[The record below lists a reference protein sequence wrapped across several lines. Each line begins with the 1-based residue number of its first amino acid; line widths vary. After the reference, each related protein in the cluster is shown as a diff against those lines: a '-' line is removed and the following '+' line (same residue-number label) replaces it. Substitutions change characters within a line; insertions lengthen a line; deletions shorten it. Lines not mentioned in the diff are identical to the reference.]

1 MHYVISGGSVKKR
14 SLVMDDCLL
23 SVVEARS
30 LMPVI
35 TAKLSDSEVEDIIN
49 NLEILADSVI
59 QAVRFDNEFRVN
71 IEYNRGKKSE

>member
-1 MHYVISGGSVKKR
+1 MHYVISGDSVKKR
-14 SLVMDDCLL
+14 SLVMDDCSL

-49 NLEILADSVI
+49 NLGILATSVI
-59 QAVRFDNEFRVN
+59 QAVRFDDEFRVN
-71 IEYNRGKKSE
+71 IEYNRGKESE

>member
-1 MHYVISGGSVKKR
+1 
-14 SLVMDDCLL
+14 MDDCSL

-49 NLEILADSVI
+49 NLGILATSVI
-59 QAVRFDNEFRVN
+59 QAVRFDDEFRVN
-71 IEYNRGKKSE
+71 IEYNRGKESE